1 MASILLD
8 MLALM
13 KTRLLLT
20 FAAAS
25 VAATQ
30 LLAVAPPVQVPDSG
44 GTAGVL
50 ALGLLAVVALRRKLS
65 K

>member
-1 MASILLD
+1 
-8 MLALM
+8 M
-13 KTRLLLT
+13 KTRILLS
-20 FAAAS
+20 FADSS

-30 LLAVAPPVQVPDSG
+30 LLAVAPPAQVPDSG
-44 GTAGVL
+44 ATAGVL

>member
-1 MASILLD
+1 
-8 MLALM
+8 M
-13 KTRLLLT
+13 KTRILLT

-25 VAATQ
+25 VVATQ
-30 LLAVAPPVQVPDSG
+30 LLAVAPPAQVPDSG
-44 GTAGVL
+44 ATAGVL